1 MLFSKLTEKALLISF
16 NAHKEQLDKC
26 GIPYVYHP
34 YRIAEQMQDE
44 YSTCLMRYT
53 GGATHGKK

>member
-44 YSTCLMRYT
+44 YSTCLMRY
-53 GGATHGKK
+53 K

>member
-1 MLFSKLTEKALLISF
+1 MLFSKLTEKTPLISF
-16 NAHKEQLDKC
+16 KAHKEQVDKC
-26 GIPYVYHP
+26 GMPYVYPP

-44 YSTCLMRYT
+44 YSACLMRCT